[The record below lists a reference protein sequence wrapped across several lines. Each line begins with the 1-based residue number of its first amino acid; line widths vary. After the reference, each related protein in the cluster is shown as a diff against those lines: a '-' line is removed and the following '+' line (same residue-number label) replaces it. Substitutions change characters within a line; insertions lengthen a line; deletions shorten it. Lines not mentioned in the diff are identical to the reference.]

1 MFSTRLL
8 EASCSQVSPTS
19 SSGSLPI
26 LETCL
31 RVRYGLK
38 QDLIALHER
47 WSDIR
52 AHRGITGA

>member
-1 MFSTRLL
+1 M
-8 EASCSQVSPTS
+8 S